1 MIPVRAYFNLLS
13 DYLRPLRPRVAL
25 LAVVL
30 FGTIG
35 LQLVNPQLIKRF
47 IDGALEGRGT
57 SELVPIAVAFMLI
70 AVGQQALAIWSTY
83 LAEDIGWTATNR
95 LRANLTDHVLH
106 LDMGFHK
113 GHSSGELI
121 ERIDGDVTSL
131 SNFFSAMMI
140 KVVGN
145 GTLVI
150 GILVMLWLESWIV
163 GVSVTI
169 FTILALG
176 TMTGLHRIAV
186 PRWRAVRATAAEA
199 FGFVG
204 EVVEGTED
212 ITANG
217 SAPYMEERFNDIHR
231 RWLPQTIRGWMGWA
245 WMWSTTIVLYGLS
258 TSIVFILGSWLFGI
272 GTLTIGS
279 VYLVFHYVEMT
290 RHPMEQIRSQME
302 DLQKAGAAIARVDEL
317 MAATTRLR
325 PDGDETINAGPLR
338 VTFDQVTFSYADGED
353 EESDPDDEIVLHD
366 VTFDIAPGRVVGLLG
381 RTGSGKSTI
390 ARLITRLY
398 EPQSGTVMLDDVATW
413 DAHIVDLRKRVGMV
427 TQDVQL
433 FRASVRDNLTFF
445 NDQIGDEEILDA
457 IHRLELDS
465 WLASLPDGLDTL
477 LESGS
482 GGLSAGQAQLLAF
495 TRIFLEDP
503 GVVVLDEASSRL
515 DPATEALIERAVD
528 HLLEGRTGIVI
539 AHRLGTVTRAD
550 DILILDDGRVVE
562 FGERRTLA
570 ADPGSRF
577 STLLATGMEEV
588 LA

>member
-1 MIPVRAYFNLLS
+1 MIPVRAYFNLLT
-13 DYLRPLRPRVAL
+13 DYLRPLRPRVVL
-25 LAVVL
+25 LGAVL

-35 LQLVNPQLIKRF
+35 LQLLNPQLIKRF
-47 IDGALEGRGT
+47 IDGALEGRGA
-57 SELVPIAVAFMLI
+57 SALVPLAVTFMLVAVA
-70 AVGQQALAIWSTY
+70 QQALAIWATY
-83 LAEDIGWTATNR
+83 LAEDVGWTATNH

-121 ERIDGDVTSL
+121 ERIDGDVTAL

-145 GTLVI
+145 GALVV
-150 GILVMLWLESWIV
+150 GVLVMLWLESWIV
-163 GVSVTI
+163 GLSVTI
-169 FTILALG
+169 FTVLALLA
-176 TMTGLHRIAV
+176 MTGLHRVAV
-186 PRWRAVRATAAEA
+186 PRWKAVRASAATA

-212 ITANG
+212 ITSNG
-217 SAPYMEERFNDIHR
+217 AGPYMEERFNGIQR
-231 RWLPQTIRGWMGWA
+231 RWLPETIRGWMGWA

-272 GTLTIGS
+272 GTLTVGS

-290 RHPMEQIRSQME
+290 RHPMEQIRAQME
-302 DLQKAGAAIARVDEL
+302 DLQKAGAAIARVGEL
-317 MAATTRLR
+317 TATSTKLR
-325 PDGDETINAGPLR
+325 AEGDQAINGGALR
-338 VTFDQVTFSYADGED
+338 VEFDDVTFSYAD
-353 EESDPDDEIVLHD
+353 DDGQEIVLHEVD
-366 VTFDIAPGRVVGLLG
+366 FDIAPGRVVGLLG

-398 EPQSGTVMLDDVATW
+398 EPQTGTVRLGGVATG
-413 DAHIVDLRKRVGMV
+413 DARVADFRKRVGMV

-445 NDQIGDEEILDA
+445 NDEIPEDRILDA
-457 IHRLELDS
+457 IHRLELDP
-465 WLASLPDGLDTL
+465 WLSSLPHGLDTL

-550 DILILDDGRVVE
+550 DILILDSGHVVE
-562 FGERRTLA
+562 FGERTLLA

-577 STLLATGMEEV
+577 SDLLTTGMEEV

>member
-1 MIPVRAYFNLLS
+1 MIPVRAYFTLLT
-13 DYLRPLRPRVAL
+13 DYLRPLRPRVVL
-25 LAVVL
+25 LSLVL

-35 LQLVNPQLIKRF
+35 LQLLNPQLIKRF
-47 IDGALEGRGT
+47 IDGALEGSGA
-57 SELVPIAVAFMLI
+57 SALIPLAVAFMLV
-70 AVGQQALAIWSTY
+70 AVVQQALAIWSTY
-83 LAEDIGWTATNR
+83 LAEDIGWTATNN

-121 ERIDGDVTSL
+121 ERIDGDVTAL

-145 GTLVI
+145 GALVI
-150 GILVMLWLESWIV
+150 GVLVMLWLESWIV
-163 GVSVTI
+163 GLSVTV
-169 FTILALG
+169 FTGLALG
-176 TMTGLHRIAV
+176 VMTGLHRVAV
-186 PRWRAVRATAAEA
+186 PRWKAIRATAAEA

-217 SAPYMEERFNDIHR
+217 AGPYMEERFNEILR

-290 RHPMEQIRSQME
+290 RHPMEQIRAQME

-317 MAATTRLR
+317 MTTSTQLKAEGDR
-325 PDGDETINAGPLR
+325 PINGGALR
-338 VTFDQVTFSYADGED
+338 VEFDGVTFSYADGD
-353 EESDPDDEIVLHD
+353 DDADEIVLHD
-366 VTFDIAPGRVVGLLG
+366 VSFDIAPGRVVGLLG

-398 EPQSGTVMLDDVATW
+398 EPQAGIVRLGDVATW
-413 DAHIVDLRKRVGMV
+413 DAQLADFRKRVGMV

-445 NDQIGDEEILDA
+445 NDEIREEHILDA

-465 WLASLPDGLDTL
+465 WLASLPDGLNTL
-477 LESGS
+477 LASGS

-562 FGERRTLA
+562 FGERSALA
-570 ADPGSRF
+570 ADPHSRF
-577 STLLATGMEEV
+577 SDLLATGMEEV

>member
-1 MIPVRAYFNLLS
+1 MIPVRAYFNLLT

-25 LAVVL
+25 LGAVL

-35 LQLVNPQLIKRF
+35 LQLLNPQLIKRF
-47 IDGALEGRGT
+47 IDGALEGRGA
-57 SELVPIAVAFMLI
+57 SALVPLAVTFMLVAVA
-70 AVGQQALAIWSTY
+70 QQALAIWATY
-83 LAEDIGWTATNR
+83 LAEDVGWTATNH

-121 ERIDGDVTSL
+121 ERIDGDVTAL

-145 GTLVI
+145 GALVI
-150 GILVMLWLESWIV
+150 GVLVMLWLESWIV
-163 GVSVTI
+163 GLSVTI
-169 FTILALG
+169 FTVLALLA
-176 TMTGLHRIAV
+176 MTGLHRVAV
-186 PRWRAVRATAAEA
+186 PRWKAVRASAATA

-212 ITANG
+212 ITSNG
-217 SAPYMEERFNDIHR
+217 AGPYMEERFNEIQR
-231 RWLPQTIRGWMGWA
+231 RWLPETIRGWMGWA

-272 GTLTIGS
+272 GTLTVGS

-290 RHPMEQIRSQME
+290 RHPMEQIRAQME

-317 MAATTRLR
+317 TTTPTKLR
-325 PDGDETINAGPLR
+325 AEGDQAINGGALR
-338 VTFDQVTFSYADGED
+338 VEFDDVTFSYAD
-353 EESDPDDEIVLHD
+353 DDGQEIVLHQ
-366 VTFDIAPGRVVGLLG
+366 VNFDIAPGRVVGLLG

-398 EPQSGTVMLDDVATW
+398 EPQTGTVRLGGVATG
-413 DAHIVDLRKRVGMV
+413 DARVADFRKRVGMV

-445 NDQIGDEEILDA
+445 NDEIPEDRILDA
-457 IHRLELDS
+457 IHRLELDP
-465 WLASLPDGLDTL
+465 WLSSLPHGLDTL

-550 DILILDDGRVVE
+550 DILILDSGHAVE
-562 FGERRTLA
+562 FGERTMLA

-577 STLLATGMEEV
+577 SDLLTTGMEEV

>member
-1 MIPVRAYFNLLS
+1 MIPVGAYFNLLT

-25 LAVVL
+25 LGAVL

-35 LQLVNPQLIKRF
+35 LQLLNPQLIKRF
-47 IDGALEGRGT
+47 IDGALEGRGA
-57 SELVPIAVAFMLI
+57 SALVPLAVTFMLVAVA
-70 AVGQQALAIWSTY
+70 QQALAIWATY
-83 LAEDIGWTATNR
+83 LAEDVGWTATNH

-121 ERIDGDVTSL
+121 ERIDGDVTAL

-145 GTLVI
+145 GALVI
-150 GILVMLWLESWIV
+150 GVLVMLWLESWIV
-163 GVSVTI
+163 GLSVTI
-169 FTILALG
+169 FTVLALL
-176 TMTGLHRIAV
+176 TMTGLHRVAV
-186 PRWRAVRATAAEA
+186 PRWKAVRASAATA

-212 ITANG
+212 ITSNG
-217 SAPYMEERFNDIHR
+217 AGPYMEERFNEIQR
-231 RWLPQTIRGWMGWA
+231 RWLPETIRGWMGWA

-272 GTLTIGS
+272 GTLTVGS

-290 RHPMEQIRSQME
+290 RHPMEQIRAQME

-317 MAATTRLR
+317 TTTPTKLR
-325 PDGDETINAGPLR
+325 AEGDQAINGGALR
-338 VTFDQVTFSYADGED
+338 VEFDDVTFSYAD
-353 EESDPDDEIVLHD
+353 DDGQEIVLHQ
-366 VTFDIAPGRVVGLLG
+366 VNFDIAPGRVVGLLG

-398 EPQSGTVMLDDVATW
+398 EPQTGTVRLGGVATG
-413 DAHIVDLRKRVGMV
+413 DARVADFRKRVGMV

-445 NDQIGDEEILDA
+445 NDEIPEDRILDA
-457 IHRLELDS
+457 IHRLELDP
-465 WLASLPDGLDTL
+465 WLSSLPHGLNTL

-550 DILILDDGRVVE
+550 DILILDSGHVVE
-562 FGERRTLA
+562 FGERTMLA

-577 STLLATGMEEV
+577 SDLLTTGMEEV